1 MASRPSRLPLRG
13 LGTLLILLGL
23 IALIAGATGLFGSV
37 LLTRFVTTMF
47 IDLVLVLGLQIFM
60 GNSNILWFPHIGFM
74 GIGAYASVIFSMS
87 AMQKS
92 LTLPHLYA
100 FLVGVHL
107 PFLPALLAGALVAA
121 VVAAIVGLP
130 LMRLSDFPAV
140 ITGFALLVIIHV
152 VLTHWNTVT
161 NGPQTLFGVD
171 NDTQLGDTAIWAA
184 VFVVVAWLFKESKVG
199 LQLRASRDD
208 LLSAG
213 SIGVNIVA
221 VRWLALV
228 LSAFVAGI
236 GGGLFAHF
244 ITSFTPKAFFL
255 TETFV
260 VLAMLVIGGP
270 ATVTGAVFGTVI
282 VTIVYQTLRWVE
294 NTINVEQ
301 IFSSNIAGLTDV
313 SLAIA
318 LIVMLILRPA
328 GLFERDEIDWPSLR
342 RWFGVPSARRKAAT
356 SSGPGQSPSP
366 CTPRSSSIS
375 DFKA

>member
-1 MASRPSRLPLRG
+1 MARRLRG
-13 LGTLLILLGL
+13 FETVLILVAA
-23 IALIAGATGLFGSV
+23 IALIAGGTGLFGSV
-37 LLTRFVTTMF
+37 VLTRFATTMF

-60 GNSNILWFPHIGFM
+60 GNTNILWFPHIGFM

-92 LTLPHLYA
+92 LTLPHLYP
-100 FLVGVHL
+100 FLIDVHL
-107 PFLPALLAGALVAA
+107 PFLPALLAGGVIAA
-121 VVAAIVGLP
+121 VVAALVGLP

-171 NDTQLGDTAIWAA
+171 NDTQLADAAVWSA
-184 VFVVVAWLFKESKVG
+184 VFVVVAWLFKESKAG

-213 SIGVNIVA
+213 SIGVNVVA

-228 LSAFVAGI
+228 LSAFTAGI

-270 ATVTGAVFGTVI
+270 ATVTGAVFGTVL
-282 VTIVYQTLRWVE
+282 VTIVYQTFRWIE

-313 SLAIA
+313 ALAIA
-318 LIVMLILRPA
+318 LILMLILRPA
-328 GLFERDEIDWPSLR
+328 GLFERNEIDGPALR
-342 RWFGVPSARRKAAT
+342 RWLGLPSGRRKAA
-356 SSGPGQSPSP
+356 SGS
-366 CTPRSSSIS
+366 R
-375 DFKA
+375 AA

>member
-1 MASRPSRLPLRG
+1 MPVRPRRLHLPG
-13 LGTLLILLGL
+13 LSTVLILVAL
-23 IALIAGATGLFGSV
+23 IALIAGATGLLGSV
-37 LLTRFVTTMF
+37 VLTRFVITMF

-60 GNSNILWFPHIGFM
+60 GNTNILWFPHIGFM
-74 GIGAYASVIFSMS
+74 GIGAYASVLFSMS
-87 AMQKS
+87 AVQKA
-92 LTLPHLYA
+92 LTLPHLYP
-100 FLVGVHL
+100 FLVDVHL
-107 PFLPALLAGALVAA
+107 PFLPALLAGGLIAAGVAA
-121 VVAAIVGLP
+121 VVGLP

-171 NDTQLGDTAIWAA
+171 RDTQLPDAAIWAA
-184 VFVVVAWLFKESKVG
+184 VFVVVAWLFKASKVG

-228 LSAFVAGI
+228 LSAFTAGI

-270 ATVTGAVFGTVI
+270 ATVTGAVFGTVL

-301 IFSSNIAGLTDV
+301 VFSTNIAGLTDV

-318 LIVMLILRPA
+318 LILMLILRPA
-328 GLFERDEIDWPSLR
+328 GVFERDEIDGPTLR
-342 RWFGVPSARRKAAT
+342 RWLSLPSARRKAAA
-356 SSGPGQSPSP
+356 
-366 CTPRSSSIS
+366 S
-375 DFKA
+375 DGGAA

>member
-1 MASRPSRLPLRG
+1 MASPPRRRHLRG
-13 LGTLLILLGL
+13 FTTVLILIAL
-23 IALIAGATGLFGSV
+23 IALIAGLTSLIGSV
-37 LLTRFVTTMF
+37 VLTRFVTTMF

-60 GNSNILWFPHIGFM
+60 GNTNILWFPHIGFM
-74 GIGAYASVIFSMS
+74 GVGAYASVLFSMS

-92 LTLPHLYA
+92 LTLPHLYP
-100 FLVGVHL
+100 FLVSVHL

-121 VVAAIVGLP
+121 VTAAIVGLP
-130 LMRLSDFPAV
+130 LMRLSDYPVV

-171 NDTQLGDTAIWAA
+171 NYTQLGHAAAWSA

-208 LLSAG
+208 LVSAG

-228 LSAFVAGI
+228 LSSFTAGI

-244 ITSFTPKAFFL
+244 ITSFTPNAFFL

-270 ATVTGAVFGTVI
+270 ATVTGAVLGTVLI
-282 VTIVYQTLRWVE
+282 TIVYQSLRWVE
-294 NTINVEQ
+294 NTINVKQ
-301 IFSSNIAGLTDV
+301 IFATNIAGLTDV
-313 SLAIA
+313 CLAIA
-318 LIVMLILRPA
+318 LILMLILRPA
-328 GLFERDEIDWPSLR
+328 GIFERNELNWPALWR
-342 RWFGVPSARRKAAT
+342 RGGARPARPDLGGHDQKKA
-356 SSGPGQSPSP
+356 
-366 CTPRSSSIS
+366 
-375 DFKA
+375 

>member
-1 MASRPSRLPLRG
+1 MSENMPARLRRLNLRG
-13 LGTLLILLGL
+13 LSTVLILVAL
-23 IALIAGATGLFGSV
+23 IALIAGATGLFGSIV
-37 LLTRFVTTMF
+37 LTRFVTTMF

-60 GNSNILWFPHIGFM
+60 GNTNILWFPHIGFM

-87 AMQKS
+87 AVQKS
-92 LTLPHLYA
+92 LTLPHLYP

-107 PFLPALLAGALVAA
+107 PFVPALLAGAVVAA
-121 VVAAIVGLP
+121 VTAAIIGLP
-130 LMRLSDFPAV
+130 LMRLSDFPVV

-171 NDTQLGDTAIWAA
+171 NDTRLEDAAVWSA
-184 VFVVVAWLFKESKVG
+184 VFVVVACLFKESKVG

-208 LLSAG
+208 LVSAG

-228 LSAFVAGI
+228 LSSFVAGI

-244 ITSFTPKAFFL
+244 ITSFTPNAFFL

-270 ATVTGAVFGTVI
+270 ATVTGAVFGTVL
-282 VTIVYQTLRWVE
+282 VTIVYQSLRWVE

-301 IFSSNIAGLTDV
+301 LFSSNIAGLTDV
-313 SLAIA
+313 CLAIA

-328 GLFERDEIDWPSLR
+328 GIFERDEIRWPAIR
-342 RWFGVPSARRKAAT
+342 RPFTGVRADVRAVRGET
-356 SSGPGQSPSP
+356 EERLG
-366 CTPRSSSIS
+366 
-375 DFKA
+375 

>member
-1 MASRPSRLPLRG
+1 MPSSPRRLHLRG
-13 LGTLLILLGL
+13 FGTMVILIAL
-23 IALIAGATGLFGSV
+23 IALIAGATGLLGSV
-37 LLTRFVTTMF
+37 VLTRFVITMF

-60 GNSNILWFPHIGFM
+60 GNTNILWFPHIGFM
-74 GIGAYASVIFSMS
+74 GIGAYASVLFSMS

-92 LTLPHLYA
+92 LTLPHLYP
-100 FLVGVHL
+100 FLVDVHL
-107 PFLPALLAGALVAA
+107 PFLPALLAGGLIAAAVAA
-121 VVAAIVGLP
+121 VVGLP

-171 NDTQLGDTAIWAA
+171 RDTELGDTAIWAA
-184 VFVVVAWLFKESKVG
+184 VFVVVACLFRESKVG

-213 SIGVNIVA
+213 SIGVNIVV

-228 LSAFVAGI
+228 LSAFTAGI

-294 NTINVEQ
+294 NTINVLQ
-301 IFSSNIAGLTDV
+301 VFATNIAGLTDV
-313 SLAIA
+313 CLAIA
-318 LIVMLILRPA
+318 LILMLILRPA
-328 GLFERDEIDWPSLR
+328 GIFERDEIDGRALR
-342 RWFGVPSARRKAAT
+342 RWFGRPSRRRQAAT
-356 SSGPGQSPSP
+356 DDGGS
-366 CTPRSSSIS
+366 
-375 DFKA
+375 AA

>member
-1 MASRPSRLPLRG
+1 MLRRVRG
-13 LGTLLILLGL
+13 FDTVLILLGL
-23 IALIAGATGLFGSV
+23 ITLIAGATALLGSV
-37 LLTRFVTTMF
+37 VLTRFVITMF

-60 GNSNILWFPHIGFM
+60 GNTNILWFPHIGFM
-74 GIGAYASVIFSMS
+74 GIGAYGSVIFSMS
-87 AMQKS
+87 ELQKS
-92 LTLPHLYA
+92 LTLPHLYP
-100 FLVGVHL
+100 FLVTIHL

-121 VVAAIVGLP
+121 AVAAVVGLP

-171 NDTQLGDTAIWAA
+171 NDTGLGDAA
-184 VFVVVAWLFKESKVG
+184 VWAGAFVVVAWLFKESKVG

-208 LLSAG
+208 LMSAG
-213 SIGVNIVA
+213 SIGVNVVA

-255 TETFV
+255 SETFV

-270 ATVTGAVFGTVI
+270 ATVTGAVFGTVL
-282 VTIVYQTLRWVE
+282 VTIAYQTFRWLE

-301 IFSSNIAGLTDV
+301 VFATNIAGLTDV
-313 SLAIA
+313 ALAIA
-318 LIVMLILRPA
+318 LILMLILRPA
-328 GLFERDEIDWPSLR
+328 GLFERDEIDWRSLR
-342 RWFGVPSARRKAAT
+342 RWARLPSSRKAPA
-356 SSGPGQSPSP
+356 SGSRP
-366 CTPRSSSIS
+366 
-375 DFKA
+375 A